1 MESSSKVIIFLEDK
15 LAGDIEKVGSKTK
28 NLNLLLNNGFK
39 VPEGFC
45 ISTDAYKAFVNENKL
60 YNKIEMEISRKKF
73 EDMRWEEMWDASLRI
88 RSSFLKAEIPS
99 YIKDQITEKIRTYPE
114 NLKFS
119 VRSSSPAEDS
129 EKTSFAG
136 IHESYI
142 NISGIKDILESIKLV
157 WASLWSDRAILY
169 REELE
174 LDSYNSSIAVLIQKM
189 EKRPVSGL
197 AFSREPTGINS
208 DQMIIEAVDGLLSQL
223 VDNVKEGDKWVIDRK
238 THKII
243 SHKKSDEYKDP
254 LLTDDEIRT
263 LINSILNIEDVFGYP
278 VDVEWTG
285 IREDFTVLQTRPI
298 TSLEDENSQ
307 RQWYLTLTPNFENL
321 KALAD
326 RVENNLIPELIKTG
340 KKLAR
345 EKSEDL
351 SKKEL
356 ARALKKR
363 ASCYFKWKDIYW
375 DDFIPFAHGIRNL
388 GTYYNDLVRPDNPYE
403 FMELLKNSNLIAAQ
417 RDEKIKILADYLY
430 KNSELKS
437 NINNII
443 SNKFKGKNLIKN
455 LLSIKNENEVNY
467 RFVTDFM
474 ELLDDY
480 MDVAYENQSF
490 KDYPELVLNNIYQ
503 LSENSPIKKQSIT
516 GKSVLDKLYK
526 AAGES
531 RKTEVDEV
539 LRIGRLSWKLRDD
552 DNILLGKIES
562 QLITYMKLA
571 AELLIKEGR
580 IEHGVELVP
589 EDWRKIYNGLLDGK
603 KTQITLT
610 KKETETAKEKPRELK
625 PRQLVGQPSSPG
637 IVTGRARIIN
647 SFQDFSKIR
656 SGDIL
661 VCDAIQPQ
669 MTFLVS
675 MAAGIVERRGGML
688 VHSSIIA
695 REMGIPAVNGVG
707 DATFLIKNGDMVT
720 VNGYLG
726 LVIIGEPEF
735 NLEHGIKS
743 IKQPL

>member
-1 MESSSKVIIFLEDK
+1 MESPSKVIIPLEDK
-15 LAGDIEKVGSKTK
+15 LAGDIEKVGSKAK

-39 VPEGFC
+39 VPEGFS
-45 ISTDAYKAFVNENKL
+45 ISTDVYKEFISENKL
-60 YNKIEMEISRKKF
+60 YNKIEMEISRKKV

-88 RSSFLKAEIPS
+88 RSAFLKAEIPLH
-99 YIKDQITEKIRTYPE
+99 IKNQITEKIRKYPK

-142 NISGIKDILESIKLV
+142 NISGLKDILKSIKLV

-189 EKRPVSGL
+189 EKKPVSGL
-197 AFSREPTGINS
+197 AFSREPTGVHS
-208 DQMIIEAVDGLLSQL
+208 DQMVIEAVEGLLAHL
-223 VDNVKEGDKWVIDRK
+223 VDNVKEGNKWVIDRK
-238 THKII
+238 THKIL
-243 SHKKSDEYKDP
+243 SYKKSDEYKNSILDKN
-254 LLTDDEIRT
+254 DIKT
-263 LINSILNIEDVFGYP
+263 LITSILNIEDLFGYP

-285 IREDFTVLQTRPI
+285 VREDFTVLQTRPI
-298 TSLEDENSQ
+298 TSLEDNNTE

-340 KKLAR
+340 NKLSR
-345 EKSEDL
+345 EKPINLD
-351 SKKEL
+351 KKEL
-356 ARALKKR
+356 AAALKKR
-363 ASCYFKWKDIYW
+363 ALCYFKWKDIYW
-375 DDFIPFAHGIRNL
+375 DEFIPFAHGIRNL

-403 FMELLKNSNLIAAQ
+403 FMELLENGDLIAAQ
-417 RDEKIKILADYLY
+417 RNENLKKLADYLN
-430 KNSELKS
+430 KNSELKL
-437 NINNII
+437 NIKKVI
-443 SNKFKGKNLIKN
+443 SNGLTGKNLKN
-455 LLSIKNENEVNY
+455 KLLRLKEENDVY
-467 RFVTDFM
+467 SRFINDFM

-480 MDVAYENQSF
+480 MDVAYEDQSF

-503 LSENSPIKKQSIT
+503 LSENPPIKKQT
-516 GKSVLDKLYK
+516 KRGKLILDKLYK

-531 RKTEVDEV
+531 RKLEVDEI

-562 QLITYMKLA
+562 QLITYMRLS
-571 AELLIKEGR
+571 AEILIKEGL
-580 IEHGVELVP
+580 IEHDIELVP
-589 EDWRKIYNGLLDGK
+589 EDWEEIYHGLLDGK
-603 KTQITLT
+603 KTRMNLT
-610 KKETETAKEKPRELK
+610 KKETKTVKEISGELK

-656 SGDIL
+656 SGEIL

-675 MAAGIVERRGGML
+675 IAAGIVERRGGML

-695 REMGIPAVNGVG
+695 REMGIPAVNGVS
-707 DATFLIKNGDMVT
+707 DATYLIKNGDMVT

-726 LVIIGEPEF
+726 MVIIGEPEF

-743 IKQPL
+743 IKEPL

>member
-1 MESSSKVIIFLEDK
+1 MESSSEIIIPLIDK
-15 LAGDIEKVGSKTK
+15 LAGNIEKVGSKTK
-28 NLNLLLNNGFK
+28 NLNLLINNSFK

-45 ISTDAYKAFVNENKL
+45 ISTDAYKAFITENKL
-60 YNKIEMEISRKKF
+60 YNKIEMEISRKKL

-88 RSSFLKAEIPS
+88 RSAFLKAEIPP
-99 YIKDQITEKIRTYPE
+99 YIKDQITEKIKTYPL
-114 NLKFS
+114 NLEFS
-119 VRSSSPAEDS
+119 VRSSSPSEDS

-142 NISGIKDILESIKLV
+142 NISGIKDLLKSIKLV

-174 LDSYNSSIAVLIQKM
+174 LDSYNSSIAVLVQKM
-189 EKRPVSGL
+189 EKRPLSGL
-197 AFSREPTGINS
+197 AFSREPTGLYA
-208 DQMIIEAVDGLLSQL
+208 DQMVIEAVDGLLAQL
-223 VDNVKEGDKWVIDRK
+223 VDNVKEGEKWVIDRK

-243 SHKKSDEYKDP
+243 SHKKREEYEDS
-254 LLTDDEIRT
+254 LLNEDEIST
-263 LINSILNIEDVFGYP
+263 IITSILHIENVIGYP

-285 IREDFTVLQTRPI
+285 VREDFTILQTRPI
-298 TSLEDENSQ
+298 TSLEDENTE
-307 RQWYLTLTPNFENL
+307 RKWYLTLTPNFENL

-340 KKLAR
+340 KRLSS
-345 EKSEDL
+345 EKSENL
-351 SKKEL
+351 EKKQL
-356 ARALKKR
+356 ASALKKR
-363 ASCYFKWKDIYW
+363 ALCYFKWKDIYW
-375 DDFIPFAHGIRNL
+375 DEFIPFAHGIRNL

-403 FMELLKNSNLIAAQ
+403 FMELLKDSNLIAAQ
-417 RDEKIKILADYLY
+417 RDVNLKKLADHLNN
-430 KNSELKS
+430 NSELKL
-437 NINNII
+437 NIKKVI
-443 SNKFKGKNLIKN
+443 SNGLNGKKLIKK
-455 LLSIKNENEVNY
+455 LLKLKQEDEVYSKFIK
-467 RFVTDFM
+467 DFI

-503 LSENSPIKKQSIT
+503 LSENPPIYKQKSS
-516 GKSVLDKLYK
+516 GKTLLDKLYR

-531 RKTEVDEV
+531 RKSEVDEV

-562 QLITYMKLA
+562 QLLTYMKLA
-571 AELLIKEGR
+571 ADILIKEGR
-580 IEHGVELVP
+580 IENGLELVP
-589 EDWRKIYNGLLDGK
+589 EDWKKIYQGLLDDEIK
-603 KTQITLT
+603 INLT
-610 KKETETAKEKPRELK
+610 KKEDETTRETPRELK

-647 SFQDFSKIR
+647 SFQDFSKIK
-656 SGDIL
+656 SGEIL

-675 MAAGIVERRGGML
+675 IAAGIVERRGGML

-735 NLEHGIKS
+735 NLEHGKYIRET
-743 IKQPL
+743 L